1 MREEAVT
8 TTDALWPVLAIIVLF
23 SIGVGLE
30 AAYHAIK
37 KAMK

>member
-1 MREEAVT
+1 MT
-8 TTDALWPVLAIIVLF
+8 MTDALWPVLAVIVLF

-37 KAMK
+37 KALK